1 MIHRAFTIERQGD
14 PSLHS
19 TWWLRAGKAHA
30 GSRPNSDPQCMA
42 GSCVSTRPQDS
53 CYFIHQALPL
63 H

>member
-1 MIHRAFTIERQGD
+1 MLAPGPALTHGY
-14 PSLHS
+14 
-19 TWWLRAGKAHA
+19 
-30 GSRPNSDPQCMA
+30 MA